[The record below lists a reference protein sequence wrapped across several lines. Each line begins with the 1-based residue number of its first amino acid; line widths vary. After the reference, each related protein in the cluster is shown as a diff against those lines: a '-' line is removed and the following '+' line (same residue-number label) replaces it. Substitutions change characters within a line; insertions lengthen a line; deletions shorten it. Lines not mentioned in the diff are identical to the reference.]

1 MREILCIKSI
11 NCQLLKLIMKKIFTL
26 LAMFGFLFFA
36 KAQNKD
42 FSKEAEDLLKGS
54 IADVK
59 QGFAS

>member
-1 MREILCIKSI
+1 
-11 NCQLLKLIMKKIFTL
+11 MKKIFTL